1 MKKRTSF
8 YLSEQTIALLKELAA
23 KQDRSQAY
31 IIEKL
36 IEAAAKDLNIK
47 PEQ

>member
-8 YLSEQTIALLKELAA
+8 YLSDETIKLLKKLS
-23 KQDRSQAY
+23 KKDDRSQAY

-36 IEAAAKDLNIK
+36 IEDAAKRAKIK
-47 PEQ
+47 LP